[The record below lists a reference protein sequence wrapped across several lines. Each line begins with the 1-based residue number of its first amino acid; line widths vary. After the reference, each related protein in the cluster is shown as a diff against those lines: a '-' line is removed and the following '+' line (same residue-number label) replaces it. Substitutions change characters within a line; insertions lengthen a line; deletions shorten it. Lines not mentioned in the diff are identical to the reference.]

1 MNGPQSPAP
10 SQVDPTDQ
18 ANAGYWAAHF
28 GVTVEQ
34 IEEAVAAAGPQPDK
48 VREHLLN
55 QGGSAGAG

>member
-1 MNGPQSPAP
+1 MNDPQSTAP
-10 SQVDPTDQ
+10 SQVDPADQ
-18 ANAGYWAAHF
+18 ANAAWWAQHF

-34 IEEAVAAAGPQPDK
+34 LEEAVAAAGQQPDR